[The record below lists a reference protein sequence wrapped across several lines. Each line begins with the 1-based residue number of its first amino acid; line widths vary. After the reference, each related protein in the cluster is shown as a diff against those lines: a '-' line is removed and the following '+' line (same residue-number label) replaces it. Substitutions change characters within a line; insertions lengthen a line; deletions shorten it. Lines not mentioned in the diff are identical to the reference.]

1 VLIVDITADDASA
14 ALCMTNTKIVDHLF
28 DRLIEKFERS
38 YGIRLTPFARDCLTR
53 DFKIEVEK
61 LIDDAYAAGWCDSQ
75 AAPDGDEAGA
85 PTP

>member
-1 VLIVDITADDASA
+1 
-14 ALCMTNTKIVDHLF
+14 MTNNVDHLF

-53 DFKIEVEK
+53 GFKIEVEK
-61 LIDDAYAAGWCDSQ
+61 LIEAAYAAGWSDSCSCPD
-75 AAPDGDEAGA
+75 AFDGDEAGA